1 LSADGLDIHASAAG
15 RVTVANFENDTNAAG
30 TEVALSF
37 TNNTPLCS
45 VNLVAY
51 RSGANAGS
59 DFYIESANAAGTLTK
74 KIEIVENG
82 DISFYE
88 NNGGTPQSGIH
99 WDYADGH
106 LGIGTDTPS
115 TKLHLYKT
123 GNSDN
128 TLTIQNATNAY
139 ASTLGLIANNDAGA
153 IYNAITSSTNGGD
166 QHFKIWGGGAAETM
180 AVSTGGVERM
190 RIRDDGQLLLGLL
203 TSDVGFATNAFELD
217 GNIRFRGGNFGI
229 KNNDASHEHWL
240 VRSKA
245 NDVVALAGD
254 KLEINAS
261 TGVSSLTGELNIG
274 AAAANGSKLRVHGKI
289 VAGDVGSTT
298 GDVLLE
304 GYYGNGA
311 TVVIGSERSS
321 GGVFLGY
328 GVQPSATTQHQF
340 LSSTVA
346 TLTQGAY
353 VAADTHRW
361 WTASSGSSVA
371 VGSQVTTMTQRMSI
385 LANGTV
391 IMGSGTAGASDNVTF
406 DSGRMRLD
414 KSGDWNIESGNSSS
428 GAHIRFRQDSGDK
441 GSITTSSAGTTFN
454 TTSDRR
460 LKDNIE
466 SIDDGKEKLLAMNPV
481 NHTWIADPEA
491 PAVHGFIAQEM
502 QIIVPES
509 VHGDPEGETMMS
521 MDYGRI
527 TPVIVAALQD
537 ALREIEGLKT
547 RINKL
552 EAK

>member
-1 LSADGLDIHASAAG
+1 
-15 RVTVANFENDTNAAG
+15 
-30 TEVALSF
+30 
-37 TNNTPLCS
+37 
-45 VNLVAY
+45 
-51 RSGANAGS
+51 
-59 DFYIESANAAGTLTK
+59 
-74 KIEIVENG
+74 
-82 DISFYE
+82 
-88 NNGGTPQSGIH
+88 
-99 WDYADGH
+99 
-106 LGIGTDTPS
+106 
-115 TKLHLYKT
+115 
-123 GNSDN
+123 
-128 TLTIQNATNAY
+128 
-139 ASTLGLIANNDAGA
+139 
-153 IYNAITSSTNGGD
+153 
-166 QHFKIWGGGAAETM
+166 
-180 AVSTGGVERM
+180 
-190 RIRDDGQLLLGLL
+190 
-203 TSDVGFATNAFELD
+203 
-217 GNIRFRGGNFGI
+217 
-229 KNNDASHEHWL
+229 
-240 VRSKA
+240 
-245 NDVVALAGD
+245 
-254 KLEINAS
+254 
-261 TGVSSLTGELNIG
+261 
-274 AAAANGSKLRVHGKI
+274 
-289 VAGDVGSTT
+289 
-298 GDVLLE
+298 
-304 GYYGNGA
+304 
-311 TVVIGSERSS
+311 
-321 GGVFLGY
+321 
-328 GVQPSATTQHQF
+328 
-340 LSSTVA
+340 
-346 TLTQGAY
+346 
-353 VAADTHRW
+353 
-361 WTASSGSSVA
+361 
-371 VGSQVTTMTQRMSI
+371 MSI